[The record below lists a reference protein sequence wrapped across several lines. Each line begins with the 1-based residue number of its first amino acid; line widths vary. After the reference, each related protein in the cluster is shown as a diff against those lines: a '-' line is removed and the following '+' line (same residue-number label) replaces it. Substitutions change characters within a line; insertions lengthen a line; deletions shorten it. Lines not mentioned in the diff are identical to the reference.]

1 MMTRR
6 VRRMSAGDRGQWRI
20 LVTES
25 RGGWRDVTIGL
36 LLRRGQWISTGSN
49 DDSGDVSKLGLEVVE
64 GEGGSRLNSR

>member
-25 RGGWRDVTIGL
+25 RGGWHDVTMGL
-36 LLRRGQWISTGSN
+36 LLRRRSV
-49 DDSGDVSKLGLEVVE
+49 D
-64 GEGGSRLNSR
+64 